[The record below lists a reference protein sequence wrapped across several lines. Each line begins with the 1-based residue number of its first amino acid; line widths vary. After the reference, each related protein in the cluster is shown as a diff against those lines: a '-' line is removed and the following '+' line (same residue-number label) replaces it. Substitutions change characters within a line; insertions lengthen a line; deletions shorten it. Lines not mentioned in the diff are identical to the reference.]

1 MDDERLS
8 YEELADRLADV
19 ESMHD
24 AIKDGKVDGVIGKEG
39 FYLLRLKKMEEGLK
53 RTFSQIKKREFTLN
67 TLMECVP
74 EGITIANSPDVRII
88 RVSRYGKKLIG
99 KSDEE
104 LENITLDQHVKKW
117 NIYEPDGRTRAT
129 NENLPL
135 SRAVMKGEIVK
146 DEEWVI
152 ATADGSRIPILCNAA
167 PIRNDAGKIL
177 GGVIVWRDISE
188 RKNAEENLRKSRD
201 ELERQVKKRTRE
213 LAGRADQL
221 SRLSSQLTL
230 AEQTERHRI
239 AKILHD
245 HLQQLM
251 VGAKLNQEL
260 LIGSIDDAHKPMAE
274 IVLDLINRAIRESR
288 SLTAEL
294 SPPALASGN
303 LSASLEWLARWMR
316 ENQGFDVKLDIEAGI
331 VPARKDITV
340 TLFQSVKELLFNVL
354 KHSGEKSATVE
365 MTKKDKEL
373 RIIVRDRGMGFDPET
388 ILKEVASGNKIGLFS
403 IRERLTNLGILLEV
417 ESIPDAGSTISMTV
431 PLVEKKTAEK
441 TPTPVAEKDPL
452 EKTVSASSPK
462 DKIRVL
468 IADDHGVVRQGLS
481 AFLGMESDIEIAGEA
496 TDGEKAVH
504 LARKI
509 IPDVILMDI
518 NMPVLNGLEATRI
531 IHSEFP
537 EIRIIGLS
545 LYEEDDHAAA
555 MIRSGATAYR
565 SKSDNMDL
573 LLCTIRD
580 TVH

>member
-1 MDDERLS
+1 MDDERIS
-8 YEELADRLADV
+8 YEDLADRLADA
-19 ESMHD
+19 ESMHQ
-24 AIKDGKVDGVIGKEG
+24 AIKDGKIDGVIGKEG
-39 FYLLRLKKMEEGLK
+39 FYLLRLKKMEEELK
-53 RTFSQIKKREFTLN
+53 QSFAQTEKREFTLN

-74 EGITIANSPDVRII
+74 VGITIADSPDVRII
-88 RVSRYGKKLIG
+88 RVSRYGKKLLG

-104 LENITLDQHVKKW
+104 LENIAFDQHVTKW
-117 NIYEPDGRTRAT
+117 NIYEPDGRTKAT

-135 SRAVMKGEIVK
+135 TRAIMKGEIVK
-146 DEEWVI
+146 DEEWMIV
-152 ATADGSRIPILCNAA
+152 TADGSRIPILCNAA
-167 PIRNDAGKIL
+167 PIRDGAGKIL

-188 RKNAEENLRKSRD
+188 QKKAEEKLRNSLD
-201 ELERQVKKRTRE
+201 EMERQVTNRTRE
-213 LAGRADQL
+213 LAKRADQL

-230 AEQTERHRI
+230 AEQTERRRI

-245 HLQQLM
+245 HLQQFM

-260 LIGSIDDAHKPMAE
+260 LIGSIDDAHKQTAE
-274 IVLDLINRAIRESR
+274 IVLDLINRSIRESR

-303 LSASLEWLARWMR
+303 LSASLQWLAQWMR
-316 ENQGFDVKLDIEAGI
+316 ENQGFEVKLDIETGI
-331 VPARKDITV
+331 VPSRKDITV
-340 TLFQSVKELLFNVL
+340 TLFQSVKELLFNAL
-354 KHSGEKSATVE
+354 KHSGERSATVE

-373 RIIVRDRGMGFDPET
+373 RILVRDRGMGFDSAT
-388 ILKEVASGNKIGLFS
+388 IWKEVASGNKIGLFS
-403 IRERLTNLGILLEV
+403 IRERLTNLGVLLKV

-431 PLVEKKTAEK
+431 PLDEKKTAEK

-452 EKTVSASSPK
+452 EKTVATSSPK

-518 NMPVLNGLEATRI
+518 NMPAMDGLEATRI

-545 LYEEDDHAAA
+545 LYEESDHAAA
-555 MIRSGATAYR
+555 MIRAGATAYR

-573 LLCTIRD
+573 LLSTIRD